1 LYKSL
6 LHGADNDD
14 VATMFLRLAGLVM
27 AFGLAGPL
35 LASETGVLKEVQDQ
49 AQGVENRT
57 RFSQRQDRPFWEDD
71 DEFLSQLRKAE
82 QKTIVDKAF
91 PFMPAKWPTRD
102 ITVCWEN
109 PQDDDAV
116 ARQWVQDAIKRTW
129 ETNSALYF
137 SGWLK
142 CAPNTRGIRIRVADI
157 GPAVKAL
164 GKFIIDTKNGMVL
177 NFTFVIWDD
186 ERESCHSPEERR
198 KSCIESIAVHEFGH
212 AIGFAHEQNRPDT
225 AGECARLKQGPD
237 GNNINITPWDPNSVM
252 NYCNTV
258 RNNAGVLS
266 EFDIKAVQYIYG
278 APK

>member
-1 LYKSL
+1 
-6 LHGADNDD
+6 
-14 VATMFLRLAGLVM
+14 M
-27 AFGLAGPL
+27 AFGLAGPS
-35 LASETGVLKEVQDQ
+35 LAAEAGAIERLPDRGSR
-49 AQGVENRT
+49 VENFRL
-57 RFSQRQDRPFWEDD
+57 SQFFEED
-71 DEFLSQLRKAE
+71 DEFLFQLRKVQE
-82 QKTIVDKAF
+82 KTIIDKAF
-91 PFMPAKWPTRD
+91 PYMPAKWPFKD

-109 PQDDDAV
+109 PHDDHAI
-116 ARQWVQDAIKRTW
+116 ARQWVQDAVKRTW
-129 ETNSALYF
+129 ERHSALSF

-157 GPAVKAL
+157 GPVVKDL

-177 NFTFVIWDD
+177 NFTFLIWDD
-186 ERESCHSPEERR
+186 ERESCRNPEERR

-212 AIGFAHEQNRPDT
+212 AIGFSHEQNRPDT

-237 GNNINITPWDPNSVM
+237 GDNINITPWDPNSVM

-266 EFDIKAVQYIYG
+266 QFDIKAVQYIYG